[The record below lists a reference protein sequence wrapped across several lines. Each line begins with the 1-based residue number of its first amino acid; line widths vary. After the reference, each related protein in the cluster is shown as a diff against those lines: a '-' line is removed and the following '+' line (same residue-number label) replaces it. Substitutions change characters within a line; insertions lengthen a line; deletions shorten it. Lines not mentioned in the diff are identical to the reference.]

1 MSADIFDRLR
11 APFPASIISWRIGST
26 NADKSKG
33 MALAYIDARDVM
45 ERLDDVMGPGNWQ
58 NKYSH
63 VGTKTV
69 CDIAL
74 RIDGEW
80 VWKADG
86 AGDTDH
92 EAEKGA
98 LSDAFK
104 RGAVRWGIG
113 RYLYDLKS
121 PWVAIEQA
129 GRSYKIKDS
138 EYKLLDGLLA
148 RHPSPSEAQAMA
160 RNATKGSGND
170 PDLEKRAR
178 QAYAEMNKAATSVTL
193 EALIAETHELR
204 ADIEAYDPSIGR
216 SFDDLITKK
225 RDQLRK
231 AA

>member
-121 PWVAIEQA
+121 PWVAIEQV

-193 EALIAETHELR
+193 EAMIAETHELR

>member
-1 MSADIFDRLR
+1 MSDIFARLR
-11 APFPASIISWRIGST
+11 APFPASVISWRIGST
-26 NADKSKG
+26 NSDKSKG

-129 GRSYKIKDS
+129 GRSYKIKDT

-160 RNATKGSGND
+160 RNATKGNGND